1 MINLI
6 ANKLTTVKVL
16 FVAKK
21 LNYGFVGCGMMGQEH
36 IKNINLIKGSN
47 VAGIFEPD
55 KKMREKASIIA
66 PNASHVESIQ
76 ELLGIKSLDCVVIAS
91 PNNLHLE
98 QFEEIAATHPIPLM
112 IEKPLFTNSAD
123 DKRISNVIS
132 SYPKPVWVAMEYR
145 YMPPIACL
153 LEKIEQVTDGVSM
166 VSIKEHRFPFL
177 TKVNNWNRFNR
188 NSGGTFVEKCC
199 HFFDLMRLI
208 IQSKPLSVYASGGQD
223 VNHLDEV
230 YNGKKPDIIDNA
242 YVIVNFENG
251 ARSLL
256 ELCMFAENS
265 DMQEELVATGNKG
278 KIETSVP
285 SDDSGKTSSNIRIG
299 MRDGKTHVENIEV
312 DKKILEAGHH
322 HGSTYYEHLA
332 FLKAIENNSDPEV
345 SLEDGLIAVAVGE
358 AAEQSIKQGRL
369 INLEEIIS

>member
-1 MINLI
+1 M
-6 ANKLTTVKVL
+6 
-16 FVAKK
+16 KK
-21 LNYGFVGCGMMGQEH
+21 IKYGIVGAGTMAREH
-36 IKNINLIKGSN
+36 ILNISLINNAEVVALADPHEDSLNQCKKILKTNVLCFKN
-47 VAGIFEPD
+47 
-55 KKMREKASIIA
+55 
-66 PNASHVESIQ
+66 
-76 ELLGIKSLDCVVIAS
+76 
-91 PNNLHLE
+91 HLE
-98 QFEEIAATHPIPLM
+98 M
-112 IEKPLFTNSAD
+112 IEKNIVDVYL
-123 DKRISNVIS
+123 IS
-132 SYPKPVWVAMEYR
+132 SPNFTHTEILKDIIKTKKHILVEKPLCTNTKDCLKIKKLTKDYPSVFWTAMEYR
-145 YMPPIACL
+145 YMPPVSKFIN
-153 LEKIEQVTDGVSM
+153 EIHNNKIGDLTTLT
-166 VSIKEHRFPFL
+166 IREHRFPFL
-177 TKVNNWNRFNR
+177 KKVNDWNRFEENT
-188 NSGGTFVEKCC
+188 GGTLVEKCC

-265 DMQEELVATGNKG
+265 NMQEELVATGNKG
-278 KIETSVP
+278 KIETSGP
-285 SDDSGKTSSNIRIG
+285 SNDSGKTSSNIRIG
-299 MRDGKTHVENIEV
+299 MRDGKTHIENIEV

-345 SLEDGLIAVAVGE
+345 SLEDGLVAVAVGE

>member
-1 MINLI
+1 MKKIKYGIVGAGTMAREHILNISLI
-6 ANKLTTVKVL
+6 DNAEVVALADPHEDSLNQCKEILKTKVL
-16 FVAKK
+16 CF
-21 LNYGFVGCGMMGQEH
+21 
-36 IKNINLIKGSN
+36 KN
-47 VAGIFEPD
+47 
-55 KKMREKASIIA
+55 
-66 PNASHVESIQ
+66 H
-76 ELLGIKSLDCVVIAS
+76 LD
-91 PNNLHLE
+91 
-98 QFEEIAATHPIPLM
+98 M
-112 IEKPLFTNSAD
+112 IEKNIVDVYL
-123 DKRISNVIS
+123 IS
-132 SYPKPVWVAMEYR
+132 SPNFTHTEILKDIIKTKKHILVEKPLCTNTKDCLKIKKLTKDYPSVFWTAMEYR
-145 YMPPIACL
+145 YMPPVSKFIS
-153 LEKIEQVTDGVSM
+153 EIHNNKIGNLKTLT
-166 VSIKEHRFPFL
+166 IREHRFPFL
-177 TKVNNWNRFNR
+177 KKVNDWNRFEENT
-188 NSGGTFVEKCC
+188 GGTLVEKCC

-312 DKKILEAGHH
+312 DKKILDAGHH

>member
-1 MINLI
+1 M
-6 ANKLTTVKVL
+6 
-16 FVAKK
+16 KK
-21 LNYGFVGCGMMGQEH
+21 IKYGIIGAGTMAREH
-36 IKNINLIKGSN
+36 ILNISLIDNAEVVALADPHEDSLNQCKEILKTKVSCFKN
-47 VAGIFEPD
+47 
-55 KKMREKASIIA
+55 
-66 PNASHVESIQ
+66 
-76 ELLGIKSLDCVVIAS
+76 
-91 PNNLHLE
+91 HLE
-98 QFEEIAATHPIPLM
+98 M
-112 IEKPLFTNSAD
+112 IEKNIVDVYL
-123 DKRISNVIS
+123 IS
-132 SYPKPVWVAMEYR
+132 SPNFTHIEILKDVIKTNKHILVEKPLCTNTKDCFEIKNLTKDYPSMFWTAMEYR
-145 YMPPIACL
+145 YMPPVSKFIN
-153 LEKIEQVTDGVSM
+153 EIHNNKIGDLKTLT
-166 VSIKEHRFPFL
+166 IREHRFPFL
-177 TKVNNWNRFNR
+177 KKVNDWNRFEENT
-188 NSGGTFVEKCC
+188 GGTLVEKCC

-251 ARSLL
+251 TRSLL

-369 INLEEIIS
+369 INLEEIIN